1 MSREL
6 HVLFPDENEYLVKVP
21 TLTLPASVLFH
32 AVYVC
37 DITDCPSFK
46 ILKDKRANAKPGIPL
61 PFIAAAETD
70 IETLQASIFFAKPTG
85 TMQFLKPHSGDKFKH
100 ELNDNLRLLTMCEN
114 SYNSYNKFFIKDTK
128 ELSCVLCDELN
139 LHKPNTSAKSVL

>member
-21 TLTLPASVLFH
+21 TIDGRLTLPSGVLFH

-37 DITDCPSFK
+37 DITDCPSFT
-46 ILKDKRANAKPGIPL
+46 ILKDKRVGAKPGIPL

-70 IETLQASIFFAKPTG
+70 IDTLKAYAFFAKPTG
-85 TMQFLKPHSGDKFKH
+85 TMQFLKPRSNNIDTSF
-100 ELNDNLRLLTMCEN
+100 ND
-114 SYNSYNKFFIKDTK
+114 YFIRTDHKNTFTNGK
-128 ELSCVLCDELN
+128 ELSNILREQYN
-139 LHKPNTSAKSVL
+139 LHKHNTSLENVL